1 MLAWLPLAT
10 CAPQDGPAPVSG
22 DVPEARGWKVQTVIA
37 GLEHPWSM
45 VWLPDG
51 AALIT
56 ERPGRLRILRDGR
69 LDPEPIAG
77 VPEVLAYGQGG
88 LLDVALHPRFA
99 QNQLVYMTLT
109 QGTKDAN
116 RTALARGRLRG
127 DRLEDVQVIFRNAD
141 TKTDGQHFGSRLLW
155 LADGSLL
162 MSIGDGG
169 NPPIAFAGSN
179 IRHQA
184 QRPETHFGKVLRLT
198 QDGKPFPDNPDT
210 HRPGAKP
217 EIWTLGHRNI
227 QGLALDPRT
236 GRVWATEH
244 GARGGDELNLL
255 AGGNNYGWPL
265 VTYSM
270 EYWGP
275 KIADETSRPGMADPK
290 LVWIPSNAPSGLTF
304 YTGNRWP
311 AWHGDLFSGALK
323 FGQVRRI
330 ELDGERVVGEEKL
343 TIGARVRDVREGPDG
358 YLYLLTDE
366 SNGRLLRI
374 IPDAGAD

>member
-22 DVPEARGWKVQTVIA
+22 DVPEARGWKAQTVIA

-88 LLDVALHPRFA
+88 LLDVALHPRFV
-99 QNQLVYMTLT
+99 QNQRVYLTLT

-116 RTALARGRLRG
+116 RTALVRGRLRG

-169 NPPIAFAGSN
+169 NPPIAFADGN
-179 IRHQA
+179 IREQA

-198 QDGKPFPDNPDT
+198 QDGKPFPDNPAYASARGQTRDLDPGPPQY
-210 HRPGAKP
+210 PGAG
-217 EIWTLGHRNI
+217 LGPQDR
-227 QGLALDPRT
+227 PRL
-236 GRVWATEH
+236 GDR
-244 GARGGDELNLL
+244 AR
-255 AGGNNYGWPL
+255 
-265 VTYSM
+265 
-270 EYWGP
+270 
-275 KIADETSRPGMADPK
+275 RP
-290 LVWIPSNAPSGLTF
+290 
-304 YTGNRWP
+304 
-311 AWHGDLFSGALK
+311 
-323 FGQVRRI
+323 RR
-330 ELDGERVVGEEKL
+330 R
-343 TIGARVRDVREGPDG
+343 
-358 YLYLLTDE
+358 
-366 SNGRLLRI
+366 
-374 IPDAGAD
+374 